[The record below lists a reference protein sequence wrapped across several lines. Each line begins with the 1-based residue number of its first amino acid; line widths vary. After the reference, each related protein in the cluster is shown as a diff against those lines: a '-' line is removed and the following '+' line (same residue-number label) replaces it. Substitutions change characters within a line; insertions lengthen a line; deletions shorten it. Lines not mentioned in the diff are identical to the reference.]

1 MPTSLFQHMRKP
13 QKGLA
18 DQLAAAVAPV
28 SGGTAPTKAM
38 TKTLR
43 QLAKQLTKQQ
53 SKQAKA
59 AQQPTPLT
67 AKRARKALA
76 GELATA
82 LQPYLGADEAPD
94 VKAPKS
100 VAKAVKRLASQLVK
114 ERRKQAKQTVKQA
127 KLDAKQAT
135 KAAHSAEPDSDETS
149 RPVKAA
155 RKPAARLSVAPQ
167 ARRLAAAAK
176 RPAPKAVAPASVG
189 ADNA

>member
-1 MPTSLFQHMRKP
+1 MSKP
-13 QKGLA
+13 PKNLT
-18 DQLAAAVAPV
+18 DQLAAAVAPM
-28 SGGTAPTKAM
+28 SSDAAPTKAM

-53 SKQAKA
+53 SKLAKT

-94 VKAPKS
+94 AKAPKS
-100 VAKAVKRLASQLVK
+100 VSKAVKRLAGQLVK

-135 KAAHSAEPDSDETS
+135 KAARAAEPDGDETN

-155 RKPAARLSVAPQ
+155 RKPAARPSVAPQ
-167 ARRLAAAAK
+167 ARRPAAAK
-176 RPAPKAVAPASVG
+176 RPTPKAVAPASVG
-189 ADNA
+189 ADNE